1 VTVCGARDTIAEVAL
16 GSRIKL
22 KTDGLMR
29 RAASDPTTLT
39 LSFFVLAPRGIIV
52 F

>member
-1 VTVCGARDTIAEVAL
+1 VTVGGVRDTIAEVAS

-39 LSFFVLAPRGIIV
+39 LSFFLY
-52 F
+52 